1 MSSTVN
7 TVLLTT
13 SSTLIF
19 AQCRLTTNVSLQ
31 GVPVYKFIIKFLGTG
46 LDALNEEAV
55 HIKILPYYCRINV
68 CV

>member
-1 MSSTVN
+1 MN
-7 TVLLTT
+7 TVLLVI

-31 GVPVYKFIIKFLGTG
+31 GVPVYKFIIEFLGTG

-55 HIKILPYYCRINV
+55 HINYKVYLVGRYQA
-68 CV
+68 